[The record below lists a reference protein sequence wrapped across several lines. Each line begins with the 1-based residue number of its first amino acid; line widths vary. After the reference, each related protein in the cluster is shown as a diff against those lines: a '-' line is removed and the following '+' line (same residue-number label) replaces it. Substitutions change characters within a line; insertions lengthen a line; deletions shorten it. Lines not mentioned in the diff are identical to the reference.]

1 MILAVEQ
8 TQPGGV
14 TQGDDAMI
22 INWSGKGNYIQAGG
36 VVRRAAGCELISWY
50 CTSIREI
57 KSTFGIN
64 HCQVMDWTVL

>member
-1 MILAVEQ
+1 
-8 TQPGGV
+8 
-14 TQGDDAMI
+14 MI